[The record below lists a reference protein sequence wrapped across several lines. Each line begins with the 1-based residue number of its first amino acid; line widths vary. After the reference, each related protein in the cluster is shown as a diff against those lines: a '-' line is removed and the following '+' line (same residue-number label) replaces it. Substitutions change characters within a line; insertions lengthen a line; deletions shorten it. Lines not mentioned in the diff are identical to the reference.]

1 MSIKI
6 TFGSDNGTAAPL
18 YKVYPQQCQA
28 QPAYLEFDPAADA
41 LALEA
46 DYSGKIGNAVPVN
59 VWSGLIQ
66 RFSVSPCVLRSEI
79 EALADNEKLRGLLH
93 RVRNGFRSDPYRGG
107 MYTDDARDAIQEI
120 ELYLQGLDEAEVWD
134 AGDWIEYSVGVDAAA
149 LHDSFEAY
157 YASEEFGNN
166 EPDTRVVEGDI
177 KEAVARSL
185 ASEVEGR
192 SDEKAHKVAQM
203 LAAYDADEYG
213 YLLEDFE

>member
-1 MSIKI
+1 MSIEI

-18 YKVYPQQCQA
+18 QKVYPQQYQA

-46 DYSGKIGNAVPVN
+46 DYSGEIGNAVPAN
-59 VWSGLIQ
+59 VWSGLIL
-66 RFSVSPCVLRSEI
+66 RFSISPCVLRSEI

-93 RVRNGFRSDPYRGG
+93 RVRNGFSSDPYDGAS
-107 MYTDDARDAIQEI
+107 YTDNAKEAISAI
-120 ELYLQGLDEAEVWD
+120 EDLLRGLDEAEVWD
-134 AGDWIEYSVGVDAAA
+134 ADDWIQYAVGVDAAA

-166 EPDTRVVEGDI
+166 EPDTRVIEGDI
-177 KEAVARSL
+177 KEAVVRSL
-185 ASEVEGR
+185 AAEVERR

-203 LAAYDADEYG
+203 LASYDADEYG